1 MLSSSDMP
9 ASLLVEMFASL
20 SSDFKSAVSKI
31 ETRVDHLESNIKKM
45 LIEKV
50 SDNVLKKFKGEI
62 DSVKSDFGKLKLM
75 VFLNRIQKL
84 RQPTILKRKI
94 AMLSSGI

>member
-31 ETRVDHLESNIKKM
+31 ETRIDHLESNIKKM
-45 LIEKV
+45 LIEKI
-50 SDNVLKKFKGEI
+50 SDNVLKKVKGEI
-62 DSVKSDFGKLKLM
+62 DSVKSDFGKKLTDM
-75 VFLNRIQKL
+75 ETKVD
-84 RQPTILKRKI
+84 
-94 AMLSSGI
+94 GISKSYAEAATTNHTEA

>member
-50 SDNVLKKFKGEI
+50 SDNVLKKVKGEI